1 MFNATK
7 SGDAAHTDQH
17 EPGGDDLATSTP
29 AGEIVAIDRGVVHQ
43 ICSGQVVLTL
53 ATAVKELLENSL
65 DAGATVVDIKLR
77 EMGSE
82 MVEVSDNGHGVE
94 QRNFKGMTVKHATS
108 KLKEFTDLF
117 SVETFGFRGEALSSL
132 CALSSM
138 TISTRHKSAS
148 TGTLMTY
155 DHHGNIL
162 TSTTQARPVGTTVTL
177 ANLFSTMPVRQ
188 KEFHRSLKREFGKL
202 ISVMSAYG
210 LVSSGVRIM
219 VTNSKAKGGRT
230 VVVHT
235 QGSDSLRENMVNI
248 FGTKQMST
256 VRPFAQVNL
265 TEEDMAKANL
275 RLHGALPCVR
285 LEGFI
290 SSPVHGEGRG
300 APDRQF
306 YFVNSRPC
314 DPTKLVKLVNQVYH
328 GYNRNQFPFVCLNII
343 TERST
348 VDINITPD
356 KRQVFLTNEKFLN
369 ELVKKSLEKMFE
381 DAPSTMD
388 VNTFLTKP
396 NSMSSDQSAEV
407 TKNKENI
414 ASQSNVKNSPKF
426 NLSNLKRSFSSS
438 FSSSAS
444 PAQGSGKKQKTLQ
457 SFFKVDPSGDNE
469 DDCDDE
475 GSSFVVHCETVESEV
490 QNNEVEKDEEYS
502 NNDVEEEKAFDVVE
516 KETDREI
523 EDLGSKGDVGVSGS
537 NPSKIESSG
546 LRLIFDDY
554 STMKSQSSPKKG
566 TEIKS
571 GNISIVFDDFTS
583 ISQKKVGEDDKPP
596 GLNIIF
602 DEFVDQKEFS
612 LKKSSECENTEPSNV
627 GESFKIT
634 FDKFDADDEIDVP
647 VALKKAK
654 RSEVTVVVEDDK
666 DIEDN
671 SRTFQKKEVKASF
684 NFDSLVRSL
693 KEMDEAE
700 SDLKCLKFKAQ
711 IKASDNKNA
720 EAELQKQIKKTD
732 FAEMEIFG
740 QFNLGF
746 LITGLKSDLFIID
759 QHATDEKYNFET
771 LQKTTVIKS
780 QKMVVP
786 QKLEL
791 TSVNESILID
801 NLPVFEKNGFHFE
814 IDENAPTTEKVSLT
828 SLPISKNWTFGKEDI
843 DELIFMLSEAG
854 EDSSEHFRPSR
865 VRAMFASRACRT
877 SVMVGT
883 SLSMGDM
890 CKLVRHMGEIE
901 QPWNCPHGRPTIR
914 HLVNTEMLRLGGLG
928 W

>member
-1 MFNATK
+1 MSNATQCR
-7 SGDAAHTDQH
+7 DAALADQP
-17 EPGGDDLATSTP
+17 EPGGDDLATSKP

-82 MVEVSDNGHGVE
+82 MVEVSDNGYGVE
-94 QRNFKGMTVKHATS
+94 QRNYKGMTVKHATS
-108 KLKEFTDLF
+108 KLREFTDLF

-132 CALSSM
+132 CALSNV

-256 VRPFAQVNL
+256 VRPFAQVDL
-265 TEEDMAKANL
+265 SEEDMAKANM
-275 RLHGALPCVR
+275 RLHGVLPRVS

-396 NSMSSDQSAEV
+396 NSMSHDQSAEV
-407 TKNKENI
+407 TKNKENL

-438 FSSSAS
+438 FSSSTS
-444 PAQGSGKKQKTLQ
+444 PLQNSGKKQKTLQ

-469 DDCDDE
+469 DDCDE
-475 GSSFVVHCETVESEV
+475 ESSFVVHRESVEESEV
-490 QNNEVEKDEEYS
+490 LNNEVEKDKESSS
-502 NNDVEEEKAFDVVE
+502 NNIDKEREITFDDVEN
-516 KETDREI
+516 ETNQELD
-523 EDLGSKGDVGVSGS
+523 DCGGKGDIGVIGNDSA
-537 NPSKIESSG
+537 KIESNG
-546 LRLIFDDY
+546 LTLIFDDY
-554 STMKSQSSPKKG
+554 STMKSQSLPEKG
-566 TEIKS
+566 AEIK
-571 GNISIVFDDFTS
+571 
-583 ISQKKVGEDDKPP
+583 
-596 GLNIIF
+596 
-602 DEFVDQKEFS
+602 
-612 LKKSSECENTEPSNV
+612 
-627 GESFKIT
+627 
-634 FDKFDADDEIDVP
+634 
-647 VALKKAK
+647 
-654 RSEVTVVVEDDK
+654 
-666 DIEDN
+666 
-671 SRTFQKKEVKASF
+671 
-684 NFDSLVRSL
+684 
-693 KEMDEAE
+693 
-700 SDLKCLKFKAQ
+700 
-711 IKASDNKNA
+711 
-720 EAELQKQIKKTD
+720 
-732 FAEMEIFG
+732 
-740 QFNLGF
+740 
-746 LITGLKSDLFIID
+746 
-759 QHATDEKYNFET
+759 
-771 LQKTTVIKS
+771 
-780 QKMVVP
+780 
-786 QKLEL
+786 
-791 TSVNESILID
+791 
-801 NLPVFEKNGFHFE
+801 
-814 IDENAPTTEKVSLT
+814 
-828 SLPISKNWTFGKEDI
+828 
-843 DELIFMLSEAG
+843 
-854 EDSSEHFRPSR
+854 
-865 VRAMFASRACRT
+865 
-877 SVMVGT
+877 
-883 SLSMGDM
+883 
-890 CKLVRHMGEIE
+890 
-901 QPWNCPHGRPTIR
+901 
-914 HLVNTEMLRLGGLG
+914 
-928 W
+928 